1 MPSEISWRGSYVVF
15 SGLAAVLFAGTIFL
29 PETPR
34 WLIKNGFME
43 EGLATLVDLQGDGSD
58 NNEKVVLTYQEIVA
72 AIEFEANIGK
82 SPTWWEIFTQ
92 YTRRTVMGI
101 TSQMFAQLN
110 GINVSVYSILGVTY
124 TYETGL
130 TIQQAILYFL
140 PENLL
145 RAGFDVPKSLLYT
158 GACSTMLVAGIIPT
172 LFLVDHW
179 GRRPILIIGGMG
191 MALCLSAVGG
201 LQYRVDSL
209 SDLSPELA
217 ATASGIFA
225 CTFCALHLCKSSGG

>member
-1 MPSEISWRGSYVVF
+1 MPSEISWRGSYIVF
-15 SGLAAVLFAGTIFL
+15 SGLAAALFIGTIFL

-34 WLIKNGFME
+34 WLIKNGFPE
-43 EGLATLVDLQGDGSD
+43 EGLATLVDLHGDGSD
-58 NNEKVVLTYQEIVA
+58 NDEKVVLTYQEIVA
-72 AIEFEANIGK
+72 AIEFEANLGK
-82 SPTWWEIFTQ
+82 SPGWWEIFTQ

-110 GINVSVYSILGVTY
+110 GINVRLDSILALTY
-124 TYETGL
+124 TGL
-130 TIQQAILYFL
+130 TVLKAILYFL

-145 RAGFDVPKSLLYT
+145 RAGFDIPKSLLYT

-172 LFLVDHW
+172 LFLVDSW
-179 GRRPILIIGGMG
+179 GRRPILLIGGMG

-209 SDLSPELA
+209 GDLSPELA
-217 ATASGIFA
+217 STASGIFA
-225 CTFCALHLCKSSGG
+225 CTFCAFRV